1 MPIVRFPRLACSR
14 LMQLKI
20 LADSIPVREV
30 LGPLDREVD
39 GIFYD
44 SRRVQK
50 NGLYVAVRGA
60 TFDGHKFTEQAI
72 ERGASAIVVERP
84 ESHSRATS
92 IVVADSRV
100 ALADLAFTFYKKPA
114 LRLKMA
120 GVTGTNGKTTTTFLL
135 KHICENAGLRSG
147 LIGTVRYEIGERVL
161 PATRTTPE
169 SLDLQELLAQMAGAG
184 CKAAMMEVSSHALAQ
199 ERTRGLE
206 WDVAVFT
213 NLTQDHLDFHQTME
227 NYFEAKARL
236 FTGLKNQPNKKQASA
251 VINLDDRYGEQ
262 LVERLGDDVPVVTYG
277 MSARADFRASNYR
290 AEFSGT
296 SFQLDARGKIYL
308 VRVPLIGRFNVLN
321 AMAALA
327 AANSLGISLREAV
340 LSLAKSPQV
349 PGRLE
354 TVPAKRQFQVF
365 VDYAHTPDALLNVL
379 KTLRELGP
387 RRLIVVFGAG
397 GDRDKQKR
405 PLMGRVADQNADYSI
420 ITSDNPRKE
429 DPLAIIAEV
438 KKGFRSSNFETVPDR
453 AEAIT
458 RAIALAQP
466 RDIIL
471 IAGKGHETY
480 QEFADHTIPFDD
492 RQMALRALENR
503 PLEFSHGPAFDS
515 TKSRSSPGPFGKTG
529 DGDALSLSAP
539 TRAPPSR
546 AIFSSPCGR
555 KFRRPQIR
563 RRRLPARRGRRD
575 RGNEMERQTAPDF
588 ALLRVADTLVAYQ
601 QVAANYRRSLGLKVV
616 AITGSNGKTSTKD
629 FTASVL
635 AHRFHVT
642 KTEGNFNN
650 HVGLPR
656 TMLEATAQD
665 QIGVWEIGMNHPGEI
680 APLAQL
686 ARPDV
691 AIITNIGIAHLEF
704 MGTREAIAQEK
715 GELAA
720 ALPPRHPHSQPRRRI
735 RRCHRATHF
744 GQGHFRRHRARR
756 SAGAR
761 NCADRGRGR
770 VYHP

>member
-1 MPIVRFPRLACSR
+1 
-14 LMQLKI
+14 MQLKI

-50 NGLYVAVRGA
+50 NGLYVAMRGA
-60 TFDGHKFTEQAI
+60 HFDGHKFTEQAI

-84 ESHSRATS
+84 EAHSRATS
-92 IVVADSRV
+92 LVVADSRI

-120 GVTGTNGKTTTTFLL
+120 GVTGTNGKTTTTFLI
-135 KHICENAGLRSG
+135 KHICESAGLRCG

-184 CKAAMMEVSSHALAQ
+184 CKAAVMEVSSHALAQ

-206 WDVAVFT
+206 WEVAVFT
-213 NLTQDHLDFHQTME
+213 NLTQDHLDFHETMA

-236 FTGLKNQPNKKQASA
+236 FTGLKDQPNKKEASA
-251 VINLDDRYGEQ
+251 VINIDDRHGEQ
-262 LVERLGDDVPVVTYG
+262 LVNRLKDDHLPVITYG

-290 AEFSGT
+290 TEFGGT

-308 VRVPLIGRFNVLN
+308 VRVPLIGRFNVSN

-327 AANSLGISLREAV
+327 AASSLGVSLREAV

-354 TVPAKRQFQVF
+354 AVAAKRQFQVF
-365 VDYAHTPDALLNVL
+365 VDYAHTDDALLNVL

-387 RRLIVVFGAG
+387 RRLLVVFGAG
-397 GDRDKQKR
+397 GDRDHQKR

-438 KKGFRSSNFETVPDR
+438 KKGFRSDNFETVPDR
-453 AEAIT
+453 AEAIA

-492 RQMALRALENR
+492 RQMVLRALENR
-503 PLEFSHGPAFDS
+503 PLEF
-515 TKSRSSPGPFGKTG
+515 
-529 DGDALSLSAP
+529 
-539 TRAPPSR
+539 
-546 AIFSSPCGR
+546 
-555 KFRRPQIR
+555 
-563 RRRLPARRGRRD
+563 
-575 RGNEMERQTAPDF
+575 
-588 ALLRVADTLVAYQ
+588 
-601 QVAANYRRSLGLKVV
+601 
-616 AITGSNGKTSTKD
+616 
-629 FTASVL
+629 
-635 AHRFHVT
+635 
-642 KTEGNFNN
+642 
-650 HVGLPR
+650 
-656 TMLEATAQD
+656 
-665 QIGVWEIGMNHPGEI
+665 
-680 APLAQL
+680 
-686 ARPDV
+686 
-691 AIITNIGIAHLEF
+691 
-704 MGTREAIAQEK
+704 
-715 GELAA
+715 
-720 ALPPRHPHSQPRRRI
+720 
-735 RRCHRATHF
+735 
-744 GQGHFRRHRARR
+744 
-756 SAGAR
+756 
-761 NCADRGRGR
+761 
-770 VYHP
+770 